1 VNMMIVVL
9 INLFIIENLGLIFL
23 RPVFREEGE
32 REAKKKEGTKG
43 KGTKKREQN
52 TLKKRI
58 GEARQS
64 LWSKIRRRKTLPRK
78 QTHKTFQRRCK
89 LLPTEIMYRHSYN
102 YTPSLVQKN
111 DLFTFLE

>member
-52 TLKKRI
+52 TLKK
-58 GEARQS
+58 E
-64 LWSKIRRRKTLPRK
+64 
-78 QTHKTFQRRCK
+78 
-89 LLPTEIMYRHSYN
+89 
-102 YTPSLVQKN
+102 
-111 DLFTFLE
+111 